1 MNLFTMECVSKSYT
15 DKLLLDKVS
24 FGIQEGDR
32 IGVLGINGTGK
43 STLLK
48 LIAGLEE
55 PDEGTITMGSPE
67 GARDLR

>member
-15 DKLLLDKVS
+15 DKLLLDQVS
-24 FGIQEGDR
+24 LGIQEGDK

-48 LIAGLEE
+48 LIAGLEA
-55 PDEGTITMGSPE
+55 PDEGSITMG
-67 GARDLR
+67 